1 MTAVLSLLLA
11 PSTPRRPRPPRV
23 RLARWCLPLVIGG
36 ALLGGACGDS
46 DPEPA
51 PAPVP
56 DAGPSC
62 ERGTLG
68 CVCVGGSGCQDD
80 LLCIAGRCLENQDGP
95 DEPITQPPQGV
106 PDDPR
111 PPQPEPDAGEAE
123 TPAPDA
129 GSGGGDLDASV
140 PDAAAG

>member
-1 MTAVLSLLLA
+1 MTAVSPVAFA
-11 PSTPRRPRPPRV
+11 PSRPRRPSPPR
-23 RLARWCLPLVIGG
+23 RGLGRWCLPLLLGG

-68 CVCVGGSGCQDD
+68 CICVGGSGCQDD
-80 LLCIAGRCLENQDGP
+80 LLCIAGRCLENDEGP
-95 DEPITQPPQGV
+95 DEPITRPPQGV
-106 PDDPR
+106 PNGPR
-111 PPQPEPDAGEAE
+111 PAQPEPDAGPG
-123 TPAPDA
+123 PAPDA
-129 GSGGGDLDASV
+129 GSGGDPDASV
-140 PDAAAG
+140 PDADAG